1 VSCQLFA
8 PVVVTHISQPTQAR
22 ARGPA
27 RRPRDRGLSGHLLTS
42 ATRRKIIGL
51 KVRLIRGHRNA
62 AESLSNPYSELA
74 MTADDSALQLPA
86 QTVPVPKSISA
97 QGQAYLAAAAKRLSA
112 EQASGLIKVAPLDQR
127 AQAAAA
133 VQFLRPLASRF
144 QGSVDTTVLPSGAK
158 LYRMTPRGR
167 TGRLSK
173 VAYVDIHGGGFTA
186 GGGEMCEL
194 LAKIRASDY
203 GAEVFAVDYRL
214 LPEHP
219 FPAALDDCV
228 AAYKEILKHHDAGN
242 LVLAGAS
249 AGGNLAAA
257 LVLLARDGGLPLPAA
272 VLLQTPALDMT
283 LSGDSV
289 QTNRWLDVNL
299 YGGGGGVASLYSA
312 GTDPMH
318 PYVSP
323 LFGDFNRGWPRT
335 LLTTGTRDL
344 LLSDTVRM
352 HRALRR
358 AGVRAELHVAEASPH
373 GGFMGAN
380 APEDAEMIAECR
392 QFVYSAWGIAV

>member
-1 VSCQLFA
+1 MS
-8 PVVVTHISQPTQAR
+8 T
-22 ARGPA
+22 
-27 RRPRDRGLSGHLLTS
+27 
-42 ATRRKIIGL
+42 
-51 KVRLIRGHRNA
+51 
-62 AESLSNPYSELA
+62 
-74 MTADDSALQLPA
+74 DDTALQLPA
-86 QTVPVPKSISA
+86 QTIPVPKSISA

-112 EQASGLIKVAPLDQR
+112 QR
-127 AQAAAA
+127 AAGPAKDGALEPREQIAA
-133 VQFLRPLASRF
+133 VLQFLRPLASRF
-144 QGSVDTTVLPSGAK
+144 TGSVSTIVLPSGAK
-158 LYRMTPRGR
+158 LYRMTPHGR
-167 TGRLSK
+167 SGRLSE
-173 VAYVDIHGGGFTA
+173 VAYVDIHGGGFTS

-203 GAEVFAVDYRL
+203 GAEVYAVDYRL
-214 LPEHP
+214 VPEHP
-219 FPAALDDCV
+219 FPAGLDDCV
-228 AAYKEILKHHDAGN
+228 AAYEEILKHYAAGN

-257 LVLLARDGGLPLPAA
+257 LALRVRDERLPLPAA

-283 LSGDSV
+283 QSGDSY
-289 QTNRWLDVNL
+289 QTNRLLDVNL
-299 YGGGGGVASLYSA
+299 YGGGSGVASLYAA
-312 GTDPMH
+312 GTDAMH

-323 LFGDFNRGWPRT
+323 LFGDFTGGWPPT

-380 APEDAEMIAECR
+380 APEDAEVIAECR
-392 QFVYSAWGIAV
+392 QFIYSAWGITE